1 MESTDNHNEKIIKKK
16 EISLSR
22 NYRTFLF
29 FVMLLIESI
38 LNVSSGII
46 SSATKEIKSQLK
58 ITDTKFGSFG
68 TANSAG
74 RVISSILFGIF
85 NQKISRKWTT
95 IIFVSFHAFFLFIFK
110 LTENIHILIMFRG
123 LLGFTQT
130 TASVYVP
137 VWINQFGLS
146 EYKTVQITS
155 IQLFQTLG
163 KLSGHLITLVM
174 GLENWKN
181 GFVLEGI
188 ILLVLAF
195 CCFISSEHYFS
206 RTLFPKKTE
215 NSKERELCTIFEEH
229 ENNDIKNKNKKK
241 GNYFSDLAKLL
252 SNPLYVFSLIS
263 RCIIHGLNT
272 CLHYWFSDFLR
283 TVIKEK
289 QVTVTLSYTIICIAG
304 PLGGII
310 QNSLLKPYIGNY
322 ESKKSSWPIVILQFI
337 ASIFA
342 ISIGLMKTTF
352 SLCLVTVIFLI
363 FNSSALPLIQG
374 ILISCTDKNLSATAF
389 AFASTCT
396 QLATAGTSPMIYG
409 MINDKYKDKYP
420 WLAMVSMMSLNLF
433 AVPLL
438 IFLAILRNKKF
449 DEEEKRKEQSEELN
463 EL

>member
-1 MESTDNHNEKIIKKK
+1 MENEKEKIIQTKKVR
-16 EISLSR
+16 LSR
-22 NYRTFLF
+22 YYRVFLF
-29 FVMLLIESI
+29 FIMVSIESI
-38 LNVSSGII
+38 LNVSSGIL

-58 ITDTKFGSFG
+58 ISDAKFGSLG
-68 TANSAG
+68 TANSTG
-74 RVISSILFGIF
+74 RVISSILFGII
-85 NQKISRKWTT
+85 NQKVSRKWTT
-95 IIFVSFHAFFLFIFK
+95 TIFVASHAFFLFFFK
-110 LTENIHILIMFRG
+110 FTNNIHILIIFRG

-155 IQLFQTLG
+155 IQLFQTIG
-163 KLSGHLITLVM
+163 KLSGHLITLII

-181 GFVLEGI
+181 GFALEGVVLL
-188 ILLVLAF
+188 ILSL
-195 CCFISSEHYFS
+195 CCLLSSEDYFS
-206 RTLFPKKTE
+206 RTLFPRKLENTKKRI
-215 NSKERELCTIFEEH
+215 SCTIYEEQVNH
-229 ENNDIKNKNKKK
+229 KNEKNKNIKN
-241 GNYFSDLAKLL
+241 GNYCSDLAQLL
-252 SNPLYVFSLIS
+252 SNPLYIFSLIS

-289 QVTVTLSYTIICIAG
+289 QIYVTISYSIICLAG

-310 QNSLLKPYIGNY
+310 TNSLLKPYIGNY
-322 ESKKSSWPIVILQFI
+322 ESRKSSWPIVFLQLI
-337 ASIFA
+337 GSIFA
-342 ISIGLMKTTF
+342 ISIGFMKTTI
-352 SLCLVTVIFLI
+352 SVCIITVIFLI

-374 ILISCTDKNLSATAF
+374 ILISCTEKNLYATAF

-396 QLATAGTSPMIYG
+396 QLGTAGTTPMIYG
-409 MINDKYKDKYP
+409 MINDKYKNKYP

-438 IFLAILRNKKF
+438 IFLAIFRNKKF

-463 EL
+463 DI